1 MRTFFIFLFV
11 AIVSLI
17 VYNPEMEDF
26 KAYTETLFAEKAK
39 ADPSRTSTIT
49 RMMKQDTVL
58 AGVQEQSYAT
68 ERNNFLIFSTYSIT
82 RNTSDNQLEQQRYF
96 GIAGMFF
103 EMGSSDEQM
112 AAHAAQP

>member
-1 MRTFFIFLFV
+1 MRTFLIFLFV

-26 KAYTETLFAEKAK
+26 KTYTETLNAEKAK

-58 AGVQEQSYAT
+58 AGVKEQSYAT

-82 RNTSDNQLEQQRYF
+82 RNLSDSQVEQKRYF

-103 EMGSSDEQM
+103 ELSNNDEQM

>member
-11 AIVSLI
+11 ALVSLI

-26 KAYTETLFAEKAK
+26 KAYTETLHAEKAK
-39 ADPSRTSTIT
+39 AAPERTSTLT

-58 AGVQEQSYAT
+58 AGTPELSYAT

-82 RNTSDNQLEQQRYF
+82 RNTSDNQIEQKRYF

-103 EMGSSDEQM
+103 EMSSSDEPM